1 MKKISHIQYLSYPVS
16 CYRRYAESESRNG
29 MSLRDRLIERV
40 ERERNAKYLAI
51 EKKKKKSPSQKIV
64 EQSTGCVSVRNE
76 RRSSQKSKN
85 VERCH
90 LYTQSAWLLAVT
102 SRAQAFFT
110 IMRNIV
116 YRRSRRHQACLDFR
130 FLVDETE

>member
-51 EKKKKKSPSQKIV
+51 EKKKKKEPV
-64 EQSTGCVSVRNE
+64 TENCRTVYWVCVG
-76 RRSSQKSKN
+76 SKREE
-85 VERCH
+85 VVSEK
-90 LYTQSAWLLAVT
+90 
-102 SRAQAFFT
+102 
-110 IMRNIV
+110 
-116 YRRSRRHQACLDFR
+116 
-130 FLVDETE
+130 